1 MSRRNEE
8 FLLGQISEYQ
18 SAGKLHIW
26 QDECFVQLSKKI
38 TDILGMR
45 SRVENCVLKA
55 SDNDELT
62 KMLKEI
68 TKQIVPLVSDD
79 TLLTLLQ
86 CFMRDMSTSSDES
99 EIKLRIYS
107 SWFNDILKRR
117 N

>member
-1 MSRRNEE
+1 M
-8 FLLGQISEYQ
+8 
-18 SAGKLHIW
+18 
-26 QDECFVQLSKKI
+26 
-38 TDILGMR
+38 
-45 SRVENCVLKA
+45 ENCVLKA